1 MAKDFSPEEKLLN
14 LIKQKKR
21 HEPAVPETPVTEEQS
36 PVAVKETAGG
46 PSQKETGSPFSKFNL
61 SNITN
66 LAHIKMLNT
75 VLFAILILI
84 IIYFL
89 VDVLI
94 VPSDKTL
101 VLNGE
106 RERPQRISGDVDQK
120 PFSYYSKSL
129 SGKEIFKPLVREE
142 RSRPSHEAPPEEII
156 SNFALLGIV
165 SGKIPQAII
174 EDRKQKKRFFLKE
187 GQSSGGLFLHSID
200 DGTVTVEFRGEEF
213 GLSL

>member
-1 MAKDFSPEEKLLN
+1 MTKEFSPEEKLLN
-14 LIKQKKR
+14 LIKKKR
-21 HEPAVPETPVTEEQS
+21 HEPAAPETPVTDERG
-36 PVAVKETAGG
+36 PAAVKETAGG
-46 PSQKETGSPFSKFNL
+46 PSQKEIGSPFSKFNL

-66 LAHIKMLNT
+66 LAHIKILNT
-75 VLFAILILI
+75 VLFAILIVI

-106 RERPQRISGDVDQK
+106 RERPQRILGDIEQK

-142 RSRPSHEAPPEEII
+142 RSRPSYEAPPEEMI
-156 SNFALLGIV
+156 SSFALLGIV

-187 GQSSGGLFLHSID
+187 GQSSGGLFLRSID

-213 GLSL
+213 SLAL